1 MVNPTVKPDDLPRY
15 LNHREVAG
23 YIRRTPDTVRVMTS
37 KRQIPHIKYGRS
49 VIYDRVEIDRWLAG
63 QAVPAER

>member
-1 MVNPTVKPDDLPRY
+1 MAKQNFKPDDLPRY
-15 LNHREVAG
+15 LNHQEVAG

-37 KRQIPHIKYGRS
+37 KRQIPHIKCRRS
-49 VIYDRVEIDRWLAG
+49 VIYDREVIDLWLAE